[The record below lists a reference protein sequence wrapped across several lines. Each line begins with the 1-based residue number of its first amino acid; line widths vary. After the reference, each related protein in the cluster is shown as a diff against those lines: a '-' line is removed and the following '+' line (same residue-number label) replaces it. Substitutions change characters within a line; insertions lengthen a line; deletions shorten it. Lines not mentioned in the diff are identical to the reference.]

1 MQDNRQKQARRKG
14 FALVMTAIC
23 IILLIGMMGLVVDLG
38 RAFIV
43 KNEAQ
48 AFTDAAALAAAV
60 QLNGSSK
67 GIQNAKTV
75 VASLTASNKW
85 QFNKRTF
92 ADVLLEF
99 SDNKTTW
106 SANPAS
112 ATNIRYARVTATVT
126 NFPSY
131 FLPAVNTTR
140 FMTIRARSMAGS
152 ELPTSFPQGVFPFA
166 PFAKSATPPNFGYNY
181 GDELTLL
188 WPSSI
193 GSNGQPV
200 KMNNLCQADRNQA
213 ALDAVKAGTTA
224 DRGYIMDTSASAIAA
239 AIEDDRMDYTVTLGM
254 PVSRSGGVKNTDVK
268 RSLADRVAQ
277 DSMPNETDY
286 AKYLANHDASPM
298 RRVVIV
304 PIISDAVNATV
315 VGFAKVFLPPTQ
327 PPNPND
333 AKCAMFIGP
342 ATGPIGNTATGANFV
357 RLLE

>member
-1 MQDNRQKQARRKG
+1 MQHRKGFRRQARRG

-23 IILLIGMMGLVVDLG
+23 IIVLIGMMGLAVDLG
-38 RAFIV
+38 RAYIV

-60 QLNGSSK
+60 QLNGSSR
-67 GIQNAKTV
+67 GILNAKSV
-75 VASLTASNKW
+75 VASLTSNNRW

-92 ADVLLEF
+92 SSVVLEF
-99 SDNKTTW
+99 SENKVTW
-106 SANPAS
+106 SENPAS
-112 ATNIRYARVTATVT
+112 ATNIKYARVTATV
-126 NFPSY
+126 NDLPSY
-131 FLPAVNTTR
+131 FMPVVGASRLMRVS
-140 FMTIRARSMAGS
+140 ARSMAGS

-166 PFAKSATPPNFGYNY
+166 PFAKSNTPPNFGYNY

-193 GSNGQPV
+193 GSNGPV
-200 KMNNLCQADRNQA
+200 KMNNLCKADRNQA
-213 ALDAVKAGTTA
+213 ALDAVAEGTTA

-254 PVSRSGGVKNTDVK
+254 PVSRSGGVKHTDVK
-268 RSLADRVAQ
+268 QSLAERVAQ
-277 DSMPNETDY
+277 DSNPTESNY
-286 AKYLANHDASPM
+286 QRYLDTHDASPL

-304 PIISDAVNATV
+304 PIISNATDAIV
-315 VGFAKVFLPPTQ
+315 LGFAKVFLPPSQ

-333 AKCAMFIGP
+333 AKCAMYIGP
-342 ATGPIGNTATGANFV
+342 ATGPVGNIATGANFV